1 MALRRR
7 LARSTTKVQIGQ
19 KHVNKRKEFAQ
30 TLRKL
35 FRISSQAEEAE
46 ETSPPV
52 EKRLPQ
58 ANVRTI
64 VNLLTTDAFKI
75 ADAEANIHQV

>member
-7 LARSTTKVQIGQ
+7 VASSITKAQTAQ
-19 KHVNKRKEFAQ
+19 KHMNKRKEFTQ
-30 TLRKL
+30 RLRKL
-35 FRISSQAEEAE
+35 FQISSQAEEAE

-58 ANVRTI
+58 AHVGTI
-64 VNLLTTDAFKI
+64 VNLLATDAFKM
-75 ADAEANIHQV
+75 ADAGADIH